1 MSQQEYLTRQMFES
15 TKFISR
21 NKVRD
26 QSEQVLKLQAQANKT
41 VVAAYRTGSV
51 IGAGTQGEYT
61 GIMLAAQACA
71 ICSDVDPVAK
81 PSVTIACATS
91 SHTEPPWAQQGSAAP
106 YIPACQPGKADY
118 FPPKLSVT
126 CSTNQIR
133 YPFPSG

>member
-1 MSQQEYLTRQMFES
+1 MFES

-26 QSEQVLKLQAQANKT
+26 QSEQVLKIQAQANTT
-41 VVAAYRTGSV
+41 VLAAFATGSV
-51 IGAGTQGEYT
+51 VGAGTQGEYL
-61 GIMLAAQACA
+61 GILQKAQSCA
-71 ICSDVDPVAK
+71 ICSDPDPVANR
-81 PSVTIACATS
+81 SVTLACAVS
-91 SHTEPPWAQQGSAAP
+91 SHTEPPWAQQASAAP
-106 YIPACQPGKADY
+106 YIPACQPGKVDY